1 MKRAVIYGATGFI
14 GSGLSQLMADHAY
27 EITGVSRSGSGNML
41 GVSQWIK
48 PNEVTMSHFDVVINL
63 AGEPIDQRW
72 TASKKKLFYS
82 SRVGVAEDIVSKIAA
97 LPEAERPKIFLNGSA
112 VGYYGD
118 AGDQFL
124 NEESQHGQDFL
135 ANLCVAWENAAQEA
149 VQLGVR
155 TILFR
160 TGVVLGKEGRAFQK
174 MLRVFRLGIGGRLG
188 NGKQWMPWIHV
199 DDHRAAMLFC
209 IENDELSGAVNGTA
223 PQPEVNS
230 VLTTKLA
237 QALGRWEFLPV
248 PSFALRIMF
257 GEFGGFLLN
266 SQRAM
271 PSKLIEAGFSFKY
284 PSLDEALRNLSQS
297 V

>member
-1 MKRAVIYGATGFI
+1 
-14 GSGLSQLMADHAY
+14 
-27 EITGVSRSGSGNML
+27 L

-48 PNEVTMSHFDVVINL
+48 PSEATMSNFDVVINL

-72 TASKKKLFYS
+72 TATKKESFYK

-97 LPEAERPKIFLNGSA
+97 IPEAERPKIFLNGTG

-118 AGDQFL
+118 AGDQIL
-124 NEESQHGQDFL
+124 NEESHHGQDFL
-135 ANLCVAWENAAQEA
+135 ADLCVAWEKSAQGAER
-149 VQLGVR
+149 LGVR

-174 MLRVFRLGIGGRLG
+174 MLRIFRLGIGGRLG

-199 DDHRAAMLFC
+199 DDLRAAMLFC

-223 PQPEVNS
+223 PQPERNS
-230 VLTTKLA
+230 ALTKKLA
-237 QALGRWEFLPV
+237 QAVGRWEFLPV
-248 PSFALRIMF
+248 PSFALTLMF
-257 GEFGGFLLN
+257 GEFGGFLLS

-271 PSKLIEAGFSFKY
+271 PTKLIEAGFRFQY
-284 PSLDEALRNLSQS
+284 PSLDEAFRNLSS
-297 V
+297 